1 MINEPRKVPRPM
13 APSIRGYGL
22 LLVTAIGWSGAWIIA
37 RAAAHE
43 ASPSAITVGRFAV
56 AALALVPVWLVLERG
71 HRFRP
76 TRLDLMVLLGMAMT
90 GIVGYTLLFLSGIAL
105 APASDG
111 AVITPALAGVF
122 AMLIAWPALKQRP
135 SAQQVIGALLALG
148 GVLLVGWAALARAG
162 LESERIKGDL
172 LFVLSA
178 GLWGAYS
185 VLGRRAADRIPPVT
199 GVLLASGLGVALLT
213 PLALILQGP
222 SIFENWSGL
231 AWANVLYLGLV
242 ATAISFVTFYLGVRY
257 VGVASAAPFYGLV
270 PVFAVLEAA
279 WLLREELTLLHGVGG
294 ALVFVGIGLPTLVAR
309 WKAMRR
315 AAVPASSPPGL

>member
-1 MINEPRKVPRPM
+1 M
-13 APSIRGYGL
+13 ASLKGGYAL
-22 LLVTAIGWSGAWIIA
+22 LFATAVGWSGAWIIA

-43 ASPSAITVGRFAV
+43 ASPTAITVGRFAV
-56 AALALVPVWLVLERG
+56 AAVALVPAWLLLEHGR
-71 HRFRP
+71 RFRP
-76 TRLDLMVLLGMAMT
+76 TRGDAALLLGMALT

-135 SAQQVIGALLALG
+135 TAQQSAGALLALA
-148 GVLLVGWAALARAG
+148 GVFLVGWSALAGSG
-162 LESERIKGDL
+162 LGSERVTGDF
-172 LFVLSA
+172 LFVISA
-178 GLWGAYS
+178 GFWGAYA

-199 GVLLASGLGVALLT
+199 GILLASALGVAV
-213 PLALILQGP
+213 LAPVAVLVQGP
-222 SIFENWSGL
+222 SILVGWSGL

-242 ATAISFVTFYLGVRY
+242 ATAFSFVTFYLGVRR

-279 WLLREELTLLHGVGG
+279 WLLNEQLTLLHAIGG
-294 ALVFVGIGLPTLVAR
+294 GLVFAGIALPTMTAR
-309 WKAMRR
+309 WKVLRGR
-315 AAVPASSPPGL
+315 AVASSPLPPEP